1 MLSMRSKQ
9 IQAIALIHTYVSTTT
24 ALRIKYE
31 FEIFSFVF
39 FNNYN
44 IIIIYIERNN
54 KCKQSVWNYL
64 NKIN

>member
-9 IQAIALIHTYVSTTT
+9 IQAIALIHIYVSTT